1 MYKSLQVVSNGS
13 IPHVEAAMLLTPGAS
28 FEFYVTL
35 IWAAGGV
42 QYMTRKTLNR
52 YNSTLLQVKIFF
64 YHICLKKHLVICLI
78 RYFGVKNGVFNVC
91 LVKNC
96 GKPPIFA
103 PFLYFSGSLGAYMP
117 LLAPSTLVPCPG
129 PPLARSWHTKQFLNC
144 AHFLQLFLS
153 EGMKLLTTVVA

>member
-52 YNSTLLQVKIFF
+52 YNSTLL
-64 YHICLKKHLVICLI
+64 
-78 RYFGVKNGVFNVC
+78 
-91 LVKNC
+91 
-96 GKPPIFA
+96 
-103 PFLYFSGSLGAYMP
+103 
-117 LLAPSTLVPCPG
+117 
-129 PPLARSWHTKQFLNC
+129 
-144 AHFLQLFLS
+144 
-153 EGMKLLTTVVA
+153 